1 MRHILVRSIVV
12 GFGLILSLFGLQ
24 AQETAGGF
32 PAKPVRV
39 ILTFPAGGGVDV
51 IARALTQKLT
61 ESTGQQFIVDNKPGA
76 GGIIAADMVAK
87 SAPDGYTLLFALDTV
102 LTVTPHLYR
111 NTPFD
116 SIKDFAP
123 ISLVAESPLVVL
135 TSPSANIGSLAE
147 LIKRAK
153 ANPGTMNFG
162 SGGSGSSGH
171 LAAELMNNMAG
182 IKMTHVPYKGGPQV
196 LTDLAGGQVQMTVL
210 SLAASVTMVK
220 AGKANL
226 VAVTGANR
234 LPGYPEVPT
243 VSEAGLPGYQAGF
256 WVGLLAP
263 AGTPRPVVNKLRDEV
278 QKVLNNPELRQQ
290 FQNNGV
296 TPVGN
301 TPEQFATVIDSDKK
315 KWGEVIRLKDIKAD

>member
-1 MRHILVRSIVV
+1 
-12 GFGLILSLFGLQ
+12 
-24 AQETAGGF
+24 
-32 PAKPVRV
+32 
-39 ILTFPAGGGVDV
+39 
-51 IARALTQKLT
+51 
-61 ESTGQQFIVDNKPGA
+61 
-76 GGIIAADMVAK
+76 MVAK

>member
-1 MRHILVRSIVV
+1 
-12 GFGLILSLFGLQ
+12 
-24 AQETAGGF
+24 
-32 PAKPVRV
+32 
-39 ILTFPAGGGVDV
+39 
-51 IARALTQKLT
+51 
-61 ESTGQQFIVDNKPGA
+61 
-76 GGIIAADMVAK
+76 
-87 SAPDGYTLLFALDTV
+87 
-102 LTVTPHLYR
+102 
-111 NTPFD
+111 
-116 SIKDFAP
+116 
-123 ISLVAESPLVVL
+123 
-135 TSPSANIGSLAE
+135 
-147 LIKRAK
+147 
-153 ANPGTMNFG
+153 
-162 SGGSGSSGH
+162 
-171 LAAELMNNMAG
+171 MNNMAG

-226 VAVTGANR
+226 VDVTGANR

-301 TPEQFATVIDSDKK
+301 TPEQFATVIDSEKK

>member
-1 MRHILVRSIVV
+1 MRHILMRSIVV
-12 GFGLILSLFGLQ
+12 GFGLLLSLFGLQ

-226 VAVTGANR
+226 IAVTGANR

-301 TPEQFATVIDSDKK
+301 TPEQFATVIDADKK

>member
-1 MRHILVRSIVV
+1 MRHILMRSIVV
-12 GFGLILSLFGLQ
+12 GFGLLLSLFGLQ

-51 IARALTQKLT
+51 IARVLTQKLT

-196 LTDLAGGQVQMTVL
+196 LTDLAGGQVQLTVL

-301 TPEQFATVIDSDKK
+301 TPEQFATVIDSEKK

>member
-1 MRHILVRSIVV
+1 MRHIHIRSVLV
-12 GFGLILSLFGLQ
+12 GFGLFLSLVGLQ
-24 AQETAGGF
+24 AQETAGSY

-51 IARALTQKLT
+51 IARVLTQKLT
-61 ESTGQQFIVDNKPGA
+61 ESMGQQFIVDNKPGA

-87 SAPDGYTLLFALDTV
+87 SVPDGYTLLFALDTV

-116 SIKDFAP
+116 SIKDFSP

-147 LIKRAK
+147 LINRAK

-196 LTDLAGGQVQMTVL
+196 LTDLAGGQIQMTVL
-210 SLAASVTMVK
+210 SLAASVAMVK

-234 LPGYPEVPT
+234 LPGHPDVPT

-263 AGTPRPVVNKLRDEV
+263 TGTPRSVVNKLRDEV
-278 QKVLNNPELRQQ
+278 QKVLNNPDLKQQ

-301 TPEQFATVIDSDKK
+301 TPELFAKIIESDKR

>member
-1 MRHILVRSIVV
+1 MRHILMRSIVV
-12 GFGLILSLFGLQ
+12 GFGLLLSLFGLQ

-263 AGTPRPVVNKLRDEV
+263 AGTSRPVVNKLRDEV

-301 TPEQFATVIDSDKK
+301 TPEQFATVIDADKK

>member
-116 SIKDFAP
+116 SINDFSP

-263 AGTPRPVVNKLRDEV
+263 AGTPRPVINKLRDEV

>member
-1 MRHILVRSIVV
+1 MRHILMRSIVV
-12 GFGLILSLFGLQ
+12 GFGLLLSLFGLQ

-51 IARALTQKLT
+51 IARVLTQKLT

-290 FQNNGV
+290 VQNNGV

>member
-1 MRHILVRSIVV
+1 MRHILMRSIVV
-12 GFGLILSLFGLQ
+12 GFGLLLSLFGLQ

-51 IARALTQKLT
+51 IARVLTQKLT

-263 AGTPRPVVNKLRDEV
+263 AGTPRPVVNKLREEV

-290 FQNNGV
+290 FQNTGV

>member
-116 SIKDFAP
+116 SIKDFSP

-226 VAVTGANR
+226 VAVTGPNR
-234 LPGYPEVPT
+234 LSGYPDIPT

-263 AGTPRPVVNKLRDEV
+263 AGTPRPIVNKLRDEV

-301 TPEQFATVIDSDKK
+301 TPEQFAIVIDSDKK
-315 KWGEVIRLKDIKAD
+315 KWGEVIRLKDNKAD

>member
-1 MRHILVRSIVV
+1 MRHILMRSIVV
-12 GFGLILSLFGLQ
+12 GFGLLLSLFGLQ

-301 TPEQFATVIDSDKK
+301 TPEQFATVIDADKK

>member
-1 MRHILVRSIVV
+1 MRRIHLRSILV
-12 GFGLILSLFGLQ
+12 GLGLCLLLVGLQ
-24 AQETAGGF
+24 AQESAGGF

-51 IARALTQKLT
+51 IARVLTQKLT

-76 GGIIAADMVAK
+76 GGIVAADMVAK

-116 SIKDFAP
+116 SIKDFSP

-135 TSPSANIGSLAE
+135 TSPSANIGNLAE
-147 LIKRAK
+147 LFRRAK
-153 ANPGTMNFG
+153 ASPGAMNFG

-196 LTDLAGGQVQMTVL
+196 LTDLAGGQIQMTVL
-210 SLAASVTMVK
+210 SLAASAAMVK

-226 VAVTGANR
+226 IAVTGTNR
-234 LPGYPEVPT
+234 LPGHPDVPT
-243 VSEAGLPGYQAGF
+243 VSEASLPGYQAGF

-263 AGTPRPVVNKLRDEV
+263 AGTPRIIIQKLRDEV
-278 QKVLNNPELRQQ
+278 QKVLNNPDLRQQ

-301 TPEQFATVIDSDKK
+301 TPEQFAGIIESDRK

>member
-1 MRHILVRSIVV
+1 MRHILMRSIVV
-12 GFGLILSLFGLQ
+12 GFGLLLSLFGLQ

-51 IARALTQKLT
+51 IARVLTQKLT

>member
-1 MRHILVRSIVV
+1 MRHILMRSIVV
-12 GFGLILSLFGLQ
+12 GFGLLLSLFGLQ

-51 IARALTQKLT
+51 IARVLTQKLT

-87 SAPDGYTLLFALDTV
+87 SAPDGYTLLFALDTI

>member
-1 MRHILVRSIVV
+1 MRLSLMRSIVV
-12 GFGLILSLFGLQ
+12 GFGLLLSLFGLQ

-51 IARALTQKLT
+51 IARVLTQKLT

-196 LTDLAGGQVQMTVL
+196 LTDLAGGQVQMTIL

-220 AGKANL
+220 AGRANL

>member
-1 MRHILVRSIVV
+1 MRHILMRSIVV
-12 GFGLILSLFGLQ
+12 GFGLLLSLFGLQ

-51 IARALTQKLT
+51 IARVLTQKLT

-263 AGTPRPVVNKLRDEV
+263 AGTPRPVVNKLREEV